1 MTSPQRNPFD
11 SSVLPIGNI
20 TATACQDYAGA
31 FSCGARQEG
40 FDIVSKV
47 ERKDKFGLQAWLHN
61 RDFLAPNLR
70 TWAGSDR
77 EQWPTTRSDVVYGN
91 PPCSGFSILTRA
103 EKWQEAGLH
112 GAEAKQNECMRELIG
127 QAVTAQA
134 SVCVFES
141 VPAAATTGL
150 VLMEQLHNMLEE
162 GTNHEWHMTLVKLN
176 AMSVGGFPDRKRF
189 FFVASRLGPVSMP
202 EASGTDHTLA
212 EAIGDLQDHVEDDPM
227 SPFSTSTSKK
237 AWRNGLLAQYDWAQ
251 GTSCA
256 AAYEKAAAAGYDG
269 PTPDRSDLILNSFTS
284 WRWRWDKPAR
294 VATGAVLE
302 TVVHP
307 VQPRTLTHAEV
318 GRIMGFPPEYD
329 LRAITALKGDG
340 RKLYGKG
347 IPAQTG
353 RWVMEGVR
361 RHLNVEDLPT
371 DVEGVEFGPRRYKID
386 VTNKWRSNPRWNQPT
401 LWEQDNVAA
410 VGA

>member
-1 MTSPQRNPFD
+1 MTEHRNPFD
-11 SSVLPIGNI
+11 QSILPFTGL
-20 TATACQDYAGA
+20 TAVACQDYAGA

-40 FDIVSKV
+40 FDILSKV
-47 ERKDKFGLQAWLHN
+47 ERKDKFGLRAWLHN
-61 RDFLAPNLR
+61 ASFLAPNLR
-70 TWAGSDR
+70 SYVGTDR
-77 EQWPTTRSDVVYGN
+77 AEWPTTKADVVFGN
-91 PPCSGFSILTRA
+91 PPCSGFSILTRG

-112 GAEAKQNECMRELIG
+112 GAEAKQNECMYELIG
-127 QAVTAQA
+127 HAISCEA
-134 SVCVFES
+134 SVVVFES

-150 VLMEQLHNMLEE
+150 VLMERLHNMLEE
-162 GTNHEWHMTLVKLN
+162 ETGDDWHMTLVKLN
-176 AMSVGGFPDRKRF
+176 AMSVGGFPDRRRF

-202 EASGTDHTLA
+202 AATGRPHTLA
-212 EAIGDLQDHVEDDPM
+212 EAIGDLQMDLVEDDIF
-227 SPFSTSTSKK
+227 SPFSVSSSKK
-237 AWRNGLLAQYDWAQ
+237 AWRNGLLSEFGWEP

-256 AAYEKAAAAGYDG
+256 AAYEKAVANGYDG

-307 VQPRTLTHAEV
+307 VRNRTLTHAEV
-318 GRIMGFPPEYD
+318 GRIMGFPAEYD
-329 LRAITALKGDG
+329 LRGITQLRGDG

-361 RHLNVEDLPT
+361 RHFMNEDLASDVIPT
-371 DVEGVEFGPRRYKID
+371 EFADRRYKVD
-386 VTNKWRSNPRWNQPT
+386 VTNQWRLNTPAWTQPSIF
-401 LWEQDNVAA
+401 EAA
-410 VGA
+410 V